1 MHEYEVGDIVLLKK
15 EHPCGSKK
23 WEIIRTGIDF
33 RIKCLQCG
41 RVVMVPRRKF
51 EKSVKD
57 VLQ

>member
-23 WEIIRTGIDF
+23 WEIMRTGIDF

-51 EKSVKD
+51 EKSVKE
-57 VLQ
+57 VVR